1 MRGNSILFQ
10 LYTEDLDEILRFF
23 FTRNIRIQ
31 RLNPFRKYT
40 RTYGLVKISRNFSL
54 ESKKRKKNW
63 KARIMHVISYLRS
76 SRLTTPRLISLV
88 AVSNPLTSH
97 YSFG

>member
-1 MRGNSILFQ
+1 MKYYG
-10 LYTEDLDEILRFF
+10 FF

-31 RLNPFRKYT
+31 RLNPFRIHT
-40 RTYGLVKISRNFSL
+40 DIRLVKISRNFSL